1 MSDTRAI
8 DEAPLYSAEFLM
20 TALPDFLEEVWRR
33 DSRRPDDLLA
43 ALSAVGLTVDDD
55 ARVAAVRPAAPFRF
69 RLAEAGEATL
79 ERKLR
84 AAVTKRLGK
93 ASGDDR
99 AWNIGRFR
107 AGLIASAT
115 RVEVRLFA
123 VYAVTEMRAAA
134 VEWLEGT
141 DAEDWAI
148 RHRFID
154 GRSPSEQAA
163 DASREHFVPR
173 SYLDL
178 DDEESPRVT
187 LLLPATTRAPG
198 SRAADDAGRLADI
211 ESYVTEALGP
221 ATEEGRW
228 ARGAREFTLRPGAP
242 TSRRP
247 YVNAA
252 FATVATPG
260 PAGTSGP
267 AATAPAATPAASDAP
282 PATAADSARPKAP
295 EYSPDH
301 LLTAIP
307 ALIDDLWRRESRDAD
322 AILAAFEANGLAA
335 DDVRPELSSLHPYA
349 HLVFTAEP
357 DAGFERRLRAAIT
370 KRVGKPSGTDKHW
383 NLGHLTATVTAT
395 NRSLGLRL
403 SPEYSAIEL
412 RDAAADW
419 LQGAEAT
426 AWAAR
431 HRYLDDRSPLDRAA
445 DSPPRFFPSA
455 VRVYLDASPGPRA
468 TFFMA
473 PGTRAPGTRPDDD
486 DARLASVEQYLTEAL
501 GPAEGAGRW
510 VRENRV
516 FTIRRM
522 RSRTRSI
529 EFRTL

>member
-43 ALSAVGLTVDDD
+43 AVSAVGLMVDDD

-134 VEWLEGT
+134 VDWLEGT
-141 DAEDWAI
+141 DAEDWAL

-173 SYLDL
+173 SYFDL

-187 LLLPATTRAPG
+187 LLLPSTTRAPG
-198 SRAADDAGRLADI
+198 SRAGDDAGRLADI
-211 ESYVTEALGP
+211 ESYVAEALGP

-228 ARGAREFTLRPGAP
+228 SRGVREFTLRPGAP

-247 YVNAA
+247 YIDAA
-252 FATVATPG
+252 FATA
-260 PAGTSGP
+260 GP
-267 AATAPAATPAASDAP
+267 AAPVGTATPATSDTT
-282 PATAADSARPKAP
+282 PATAPEALRPKAP

-322 AILAAFEANGLAA
+322 AILAAFEANGLAG
-335 DDVRPELSSLHPYA
+335 DDVRPELAERHPYV

-357 DAGFERRLRAAIT
+357 DAGFERRLRAAVT

-383 NLGHLTATVTAT
+383 NLGHLTAAVTAT
-395 NRSLGLRL
+395 NRSLGLSL
-403 SPEYSAIEL
+403 SPEYSATEL

-426 AWAAR
+426 AWATR

-455 VRVYLDASPGPRA
+455 VRVHLDASPGPRA

-473 PGTRAPGTRPDDD
+473 AGTRAPGTRPDDD

-501 GPAEGAGRW
+501 GPTEGPGRW